1 MSEPQIIAFKGY
13 VDERFAARPWSQD
26 LGYELAVSPQEETV
40 DTTGTDA
47 PATKKI
53 TIASRTSSSYKVRDS
68 DEDCYV
74 LSVAVAQD
82 TGASDK
88 LVTRDCVLT
97 LDLSE
102 RTEKSLSLQW
112 GDSTV
117 TVHPRIS
124 VNQDLTCE
132 LGMVNVFWI
141 TEYALNKFVVSR
153 WTEPK

>member
-1 MSEPQIIAFKGY
+1 MSEPQIVAFKGY
-13 VDERFAARPWSQD
+13 VDGSLAARPWSQD
-26 LGYELAVSPQEETV
+26 LGYELAALPLEETV

-53 TIASRTSSSYKVRDS
+53 TIASRTTSSYTVTDS

-74 LSVAVAQD
+74 LSVVVAQD
-82 TGASDK
+82 TGVLDK
-88 LVTRDCVLT
+88 RIARDCVLT

-102 RTEKSLSLQW
+102 RTEKPLSLQW
-112 GDSTV
+112 GDGTV

-124 VNQDLTCE
+124 VNQDLICE

-141 TEYALNKFVVSR
+141 TEYALDKFVVSR